1 MGNFSNFS
9 ITDKGRILFSDVQ
22 AGAVLVP
29 TKIVIGSGT
38 MASGT
43 TPAMMTAVVSPVKE
57 LIINKRER
65 TPDGKAV
72 FGGMYSNRDVTA
84 SFYYRELALYCKAE
98 YRDANGS
105 VTRSLDEVL
114 YAYGNSG
121 TSADL
126 MPAYD
131 TNAVVEKQIDV
142 LVWVGNDAAVELTVE
157 SGILVT
163 QAQLAAAIAAI
174 DTSIPDI
181 STGRKYKFGIEN
193 GVVYLEE
200 VS

>member
-1 MGNFSNFS
+1 MGNFSNFA

-72 FGGMYSNRDVTA
+72 FGGMYSNRDVAT
-84 SFYYRELALYCKAE
+84 SFYYRELALFCKAE
-98 YRDANGS
+98 YRDANGT
-105 VTRSLDEVL
+105 VTRTLDEVL

-121 TSADL
+121 ISADL

-142 LVWVGNDAAVELTVE
+142 LVWVGNDATVELTIE

-163 QAQLAAAIAAI
+163 QEQLAATIAAI
-174 DTSIPDI
+174 DTSIPDS

-200 VS
+200 VN